1 MKETLLLTKHMREN
15 PENSHLIDVYEKN
28 NGYSAAR
35 KVFKENNPGEVIEE
49 IKTSNIRG
57 RGGAGFPTGVKWG
70 FLAEDEER
78 YLVINADESEPGTF
92 KDRILLERDPH
103 QLIEG
108 IIVTSFASNI
118 SKAFIYIRGE
128 YAKPARRVQDA
139 VEQAYEK
146 GYLGKNIFDSGKD
159 LDVVVH
165 LGAGA
170 YICGEETALLN
181 SLEGRRGEPRL
192 KPPYF
197 PAVKGL
203 YNKPTLVNNVET
215 ISSVPWIINN
225 SGKDYAKL
233 GVEGSTGTRIFSLS
247 GHVNNP
253 GNFEIEM
260 GCSFG
265 EFIDTFGNG
274 IKENKAVKA
283 YIPGGASAPWFTGD
297 QLDIKMTIDDVANA
311 GSMLGSGAVVVMDED
326 TNLVLAAKSIVSFF
340 AHESCGQCTPCR
352 EGTTWLEM
360 ILDRIASGRGRT
372 SDIDLLLDV
381 CDNISPGLTWPPQM
395 TTICPLGPS
404 AVSPITSLM
413 GSFREEVESL
423 LPKKVL
429 INND

>member
-35 KVFKENNPGEVIEE
+35 KVLKDNNPGDVIEE

-70 FLAEDEER
+70 FLAEDQER

-170 YICGEETALLN
+170 YICGEETAVLN

-429 INND
+429 INNE

>member
-35 KVFKENNPGEVIEE
+35 KVLKDNNPGDVIEE

-70 FLAEDEER
+70 FLAEDQER

>member
-35 KVFKENNPGEVIEE
+35 KVLKDNNPGDVIEE

-70 FLAEDEER
+70 FLAEDQER

-233 GVEGSTGTRIFSLS
+233 VVEGSTGTRIFSLS

-429 INND
+429 INNE

>member
-15 PENSHLIDVYEKN
+15 PEDSHSLKSYEKN
-28 NGYSAAR
+28 GGYESVK
-35 KVFKENNPGEVIEE
+35 KVLKSGTPEEVLQE
-49 IKTSNIRG
+49 IKDSNIRG

-70 FLAEDEER
+70 FLAQDEER
-78 YLVINADESEPGTF
+78 YLVINGDESEPGTF

-108 IIVTSFASNI
+108 MIITCFAANI

-128 YAKPARRVQDA
+128 YAKPARRVQSA
-139 VEQAYEK
+139 IEEAYEK
-146 GYLGKNIFDSGKD
+146 RYLGKNIFGSSMN
-159 LDVVVH
+159 LDIVVH

-192 KPPYF
+192 KPPFF

-215 ISSVPWIINN
+215 ISSVPWIMSN
-225 SGKDYAKL
+225 SGKDYSSL

-247 GHVNNP
+247 GHINNP
-253 GNFEIEM
+253 GNYEIEM
-260 GCSFG
+260 GSSFG
-265 EFIDTFGNG
+265 EFVDTLGKG
-274 IKENKAVKA
+274 VKNKAIKA
-283 YIPGGASAPWFTGD
+283 YIPGGASAPWLRGD
-297 QLDIKMTIDDVANA
+297 QLDVKMTIDDVANE
-311 GSMLGSGAVVVMDED
+311 GSMLGSGAVVMMDED
-326 TNLVLAAKSIVSFF
+326 TNLVLAAKSLVSFF

-352 EGTTWLEM
+352 EGTTWLEN
-360 ILDRIASGRGRT
+360 ILERVASGRGRL

-381 CDNISPGLTWPPQM
+381 CDNISPGLTWPPKM

-404 AVSPITSLM
+404 ATASIVSLM
-413 GSFREEVESL
+413 KDFRSEVEVL
-423 LPKKVL
+423 LPKKVV
-429 INND
+429 IG

>member
-15 PENSHLIDVYEKN
+15 PEESHLLKSYEKN
-28 NGYSAAR
+28 GGYKGAK
-35 KVFKENNPGEVIEE
+35 KVLKSGSPESVLEE
-49 IKTSNIRG
+49 IKSSNIRG

-108 IIVTSFASNI
+108 MIITCFAANI

-128 YAKPARRVQDA
+128 YAKPARRVQNA
-139 VEQAYEK
+139 LEQAYEK
-146 GYLGKNIFDSGKD
+146 GYLGKNIFGSSMD
-159 LDVVVH
+159 LDIVVH

-192 KPPYF
+192 KPPFF

-215 ISSVPWIINN
+215 ISSVPWIMNN
-225 SGKDYAKL
+225 SGKDYASL
-233 GVEGSTGTRIFSLS
+233 GVDGSTGTRIFSLS
-247 GHVNNP
+247 GHINNP
-253 GNFEIEM
+253 GNYEIEM
-260 GCSFG
+260 GSSFG
-265 EFIDTFGNG
+265 EFVESLGKGVRN
-274 IKENKAVKA
+274 NKSIKA
-283 YIPGGASAPWFTGD
+283 YIPGGASAPWLRGD
-297 QLDIKMTIDDVANA
+297 QLEVKMTIDDVANE
-311 GSMLGSGAVVVMDED
+311 GSMLGSGAVVMMDED
-326 TNLVLAAKSIVSFF
+326 TNLLLAAKSLVSFF

-352 EGTTWLEM
+352 EGTTWLEN
-360 ILDRIASGRGRT
+360 ILERIASGRGRL

-381 CDNISPGLTWPPQM
+381 CDNISPGLTWPPKM

-404 AVSPITSLM
+404 ATASIVSLM
-413 GSFREEVESL
+413 KDFRSEVEIL
-423 LPKKVL
+423 LPKKVVL
-429 INND
+429 R